1 MQTMQQKR
9 ARYALRKVRTASGDG
24 QVDREEYKSH
34 AAALP
39 AMIHINGLGQAAAF
53 YKSKGKSQGK
63 LYGLLSEWLTGEGQP
78 YAGRS
83 ELMEGIVEGDM
94 HSYRLAQAEA
104 QALMDWVVKFAKTY
118 MAEEG
123 RR

>member
-9 ARYALRKVRTASGDG
+9 AKHALTAVRAAAHDPRL
-24 QVDREEYKSH
+24 DKDEYKSH

-53 YKSKGKSQGK
+53 YRSKGGAHGR
-63 LYGLLSEWLTGEGQP
+63 LYQLLSDWLTGKAQP
-78 YAGRS
+78 YAACDD
-83 ELMEGIVEGDM
+83 LLQGIVEGDM

-104 QALMDWVVKFAKTY
+104 QALMDWVVKFAKAY
-118 MAEEG
+118 LGGEDKP
-123 RR
+123 